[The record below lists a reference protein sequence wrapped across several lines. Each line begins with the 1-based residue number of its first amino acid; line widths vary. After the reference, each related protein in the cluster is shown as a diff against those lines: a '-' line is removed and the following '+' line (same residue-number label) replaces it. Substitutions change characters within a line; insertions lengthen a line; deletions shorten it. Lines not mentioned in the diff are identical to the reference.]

1 MTTTS
6 DAELLRASTRDSGA
20 FRELYDRHSRRVFGF
35 HLRRTRSTDAAHD
48 LTAETF
54 AQAWFSRSRFRDQ
67 AGGSARPWLLAIAS
81 HTLSA
86 SVRKRAL
93 EQTAC
98 QRLGVRERLDR
109 PAADVRPEE
118 SWLDDTVDDALADLP
133 GGQRDAILLHVVDDL
148 AYADVGR
155 VLGTTPEAAR
165 VRVHRGLET
174 LRQRLHDRREERS

>member
-6 DAELLRASTRDSGA
+6 DAELLQASKRDAAA
-20 FRELYDRHSRRVFGF
+20 FREVYDRHSRRIFGF
-35 HLRRTRSTDAAHD
+35 HLRRTGNTDAAHD

-67 AGGSARPWLLAIAS
+67 AGGSAGPWLAAIAR
-81 HTLSA
+81 HVLSA
-86 SVRKRAL
+86 SVRKKAL

-98 QRLGVRERLDR
+98 ERLGVRERLDR
-109 PAADVRPEE
+109 PQVDVRPDET
-118 SWLDDTVDDALADLP
+118 WLDDTVDDALADLP
-133 GGQRDAILLHVVDDL
+133 DGQRDAILLHVVDDL